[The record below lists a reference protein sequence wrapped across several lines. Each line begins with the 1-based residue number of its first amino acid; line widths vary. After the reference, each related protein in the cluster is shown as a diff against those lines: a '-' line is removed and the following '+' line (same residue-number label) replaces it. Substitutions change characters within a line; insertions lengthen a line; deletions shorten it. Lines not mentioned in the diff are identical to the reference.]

1 MVITSRE
8 NKIYKLAVK
17 LASRS
22 GRERF
27 GLFAVEGVRSVA
39 DAVKKGADIE
49 HLIICDSFSCE
60 RIPCRN
66 AYVFAKKLFAE
77 LSGTVT
83 PQGVIALCRIPE
95 TKLEDISD
103 EGGCVVLCEG
113 VQDPGNIGTVIRTA
127 HAAFCGGVVLSS
139 GCCDLYN
146 PKTVRATMSSI
157 FSVPAVC
164 RVTAAEAIEHFRSR
178 GYRIICGAL
187 SPRAKSLYETD
198 ISGKTLII
206 VGNEGSGVTEE
217 TAALCDDIVK
227 IPMRQDAE
235 SLNVSAAASV
245 LIYEHYRQKNYGI

>member
-1 MVITSRE
+1 MIITSRE

-49 HLIICDSFSCE
+49 HLIICDGFSCE

-66 AYVFAKKLFAE
+66 AYVFAKKLFGE

-83 PQGVIALCRIPE
+83 PQGVIALCRIPGTE
-95 TKLEDISD
+95 LENISD
-103 EGGCVVLCEG
+103 ESGCVVLCES
-113 VQDPGNIGTVIRTA
+113 VQDPGNIGTIIRTA
-127 HAAFCGGVVLSS
+127 HAAFCGGVVLSA